1 MHSGAPLTRI
11 GLMSL
16 SICCAL
22 LKPSPAAMKDGV
34 DVQRRTV
41 AWGRPIG

>member
-16 SICCAL
+16 NICCAL
-22 LKPSPAAMKDGV
+22 LKPSLAAMNEGA
-34 DVQRRTV
+34 DVQCRKV
-41 AWGRPIG
+41 A